1 MDNHSITIND
11 VSYVLAEKSKLGKVE
26 KIKALLNKY
35 GAEKLIEV
43 KPEDYAAV
51 FAEAKKL

>member
-1 MDNHSITIND
+1 MDNNSITIID
-11 VSYVLAEKSKLGKVE
+11 ISYVLAEKSKLGKAD

-51 FAEAKKL
+51 FVEAKKL